1 MATGTLA
8 PERAGAAGRLRALAG
23 AAAEPLA
30 AVALALV
37 VGAVLVLVAG
47 FSPLDAYEALL
58 QGSVGSSPAL
68 AQTLTTAIP
77 VVIVGV
83 GVAVAFRVG
92 LLNLGGEGQMV
103 VGALVTAVLAH
114 ALRGLPAALLLPLVV
129 LAGALAGALLAALP
143 GWWEVRFGVPLVLTT
158 LLLNYVAALG
168 ATYVATYP
176 LRDRTGG
183 STVAQTAPVPEGLVL
198 PVVSTGF
205 APLHWGVAAAV
216 VLPVVVLWMQRR
228 TVLGYTMRMTGL
240 NRRFAEYGGV
250 PMGRTVLVTMAMSGA
265 ICGLAGALL
274 VLGETLRYL
283 DGSITGPGTA
293 WTGLTA
299 ALIALFNPVATVLAG
314 AFLAALTVGGTG
326 LQLTTDVPLQ
336 LVNVIQAVVILT
348 ITVRLVVRRRSTA

>member
-1 MATGTLA
+1 MASGTLA
-8 PERAGAAGRLRALAG
+8 PERGAAGRLRDLAG

-37 VGAVLVLVAG
+37 VGAALVLVAG
-47 FSPLDAYEALL
+47 FSPLDAYEALIT
-58 QGSVGSSPAL
+58 GSVGSSPAL

-77 VVIVGV
+77 VVVVGV
-83 GVAVAFRVG
+83 GVGVAFRVG

-103 VGALVTAVLAH
+103 VGALATAVLAH
-114 ALRGLPAALLLPLVV
+114 ALRGLPTAVLLPAVA

-198 PVVSTGF
+198 PTLSGF
-205 APLHWGVAAAV
+205 APLHAGVALAV
-216 VLPVVVLWMQRR
+216 LLPLVVLWVQRR

-250 PMGRTVLVTMAMSGA
+250 PMGRTVLVTMALSGA
-265 ICGLAGALL
+265 ICGLAGALV

-283 DGSITGPGTA
+283 DGAITGPGTA

-299 ALIALFNPVATVLAG
+299 SLIALFNPVATVLAG
-314 AFLAALTVGGTG
+314 VFLAALTVGGTG

-348 ITVRLVVRRRSTA
+348 ITVRLVVRRRGTT